1 MAKTKKQHRKTDL
14 KIRKI
19 DVDLNINLKNP
30 QILLIGIALA
40 VLSAILA
47 VYYVIYAF
55 KTNGYYGFPL
65 DDPWIHLT
73 FAKNFAEYF
82 SFSFYKNEM
91 VTAGSTSP
99 IYTFLISV
107 AFFITKNEFILSY
120 FFGIIFLG
128 ASVYAFYKLNELDF
142 GREYLYVIILTLI
155 FAIDKW
161 LSFISVSGMETTMF
175 IFILIAS
182 AYFYKK
188 RNPVLS
194 GIFLGLIIWTRPD
207 GVMFI
212 AALVFD
218 YLIAVYLSKKDKK
231 IILFSKQDLTR
242 IGIIA
247 GIIVTV
253 YFAMNLM
260 LSGSFLPN
268 TYNAKLTYYTPEFR
282 SRSDFFKNEVWGY
295 FTSGSYLIVMSGF
308 FFALIFTIKD
318 FFRKIYNPN
327 ILYIGFTAALILV
340 YYIKLPYA
348 HRFGRYLMPVIPFFI
363 LASGLGIRDTAK
375 ILGKYFK
382 SRNFAVG
389 IATVIL
395 AATAVYSFTNYLEN
409 RKNYA
414 DECKYIN
421 DRQVAAALWINK
433 NTKET
438 DIIATHDVGAIG
450 YYSGRK
456 LIDVAGLV
464 TPELIDKIHLQD
476 YNKYMMEYL
485 KNQNVSY
492 LVFLQEWYRISNAN
506 PLFSTAETLPPE
518 VMEIYKFEPGKTLI
532 LNTETKSRIMYC
544 LDLIAKKNF
553 DQAVNILKQ
562 GLANE
567 PNSALIYFIISICQL
582 QKNDLQ
588 NAEIN
593 LRKSLQIFPE
603 YKPALGQLGLL
614 QEQKGN
620 FEEAKTSFEKY
631 LTLNPGEVKIQEHL
645 NAVND
650 SLQTK

>member
-1 MAKTKKQHRKTDL
+1 MAKTKKQTKRSSTQIK
-14 KIRKI
+14 KV
-19 DVDLNINLKNP
+19 DVDYNFNLKSS
-30 QILLIGIALA
+30 QSLYIVLAMVVISIL
-40 VLSAILA
+40 LA

-55 KTNGYYGFPL
+55 KTNGYFGFPL

-73 FAKNFAEYF
+73 FARNFSEYF

-120 FFGIIFLG
+120 FFGILFF
-128 ASVYAFYKLNELDF
+128 AVSVYAFYKLTELDL
-142 GREYLYVIILTLI
+142 GKEYIYTFLLTLI
-155 FAIDKW
+155 FAVDNRIN
-161 LSFISVSGMETTMF
+161 FIAVSGMETTMF
-175 IFILIAS
+175 ILILIATT
-182 AYFYKK
+182 YFYKK
-188 RNPVLS
+188 RNAVLF
-194 GIFLGLIIWTRPD
+194 GVFLGLIIWTRPD
-207 GVMFI
+207 GVAFI
-212 AALVFD
+212 AALLFD
-218 YLIAVYLSKKDKK
+218 YLITVYLSKKDKK
-231 IILFSKQDLTR
+231 IILFSKQELTK

-247 GIIVTV
+247 GIIVAV
-253 YFAMNLM
+253 YFIMNLI
-260 LSGSFLPN
+260 LSSSLLPN

-282 SRSDFFKNEVWGY
+282 SRSEFFKNEVWKY
-295 FTSGSYLIVMSGF
+295 FTSGPYSIIMFGF
-308 FFALIFTIKD
+308 FLAILYSVRD
-318 FFRKIYNPN
+318 FVKKIYNPN
-327 ILYIGFTAALILV
+327 ILYIGFTVALILI
-340 YYIKLPYA
+340 YYLKLPYA
-348 HRFGRYLMPVIPFFI
+348 HRFGRYLMPIIPFFI
-363 LASGLGIRDTAK
+363 LASGQGIRDASK
-375 ILGKYFK
+375 MLGGYFR
-382 SRNFAVG
+382 SRNTAIG
-389 IATVIL
+389 IIIVLLTIML
-395 AATAVYSFTNYLEN
+395 VYSFSNYLDN
-409 RKNYA
+409 RNNYA
-414 DECKYIN
+414 EECKYIN
-421 DRQVAAALWINK
+421 DRQVAAALWVNQ

-464 TPELIDKIHLQD
+464 TPELIDKIHLPD

-485 KNQNVSY
+485 KNKNVSY

-544 LDLIAKKNF
+544 MDLIAKKNF
-553 DQAVNILKQ
+553 DQAINILKQ
-562 GLANE
+562 GLVNE

-582 QKNDLQ
+582 QKNDMQ

-603 YKPALGQLGLL
+603 YRPALGQLGLL

-620 FEEAKTSFEKY
+620 FTEAKTLFEKY
-631 LTLNPGEVKIQEHL
+631 LTINSKDLKIQEHL
-645 NAVND
+645 NTVND
-650 SLQTK
+650 SLQKK